1 MIGLLYRIIIGRFK
15 EKTWFVVDTIK
26 VFDRAVST
34 ERPVETKYILQCKE
48 TGEIKHK
55 RV

>member
-15 EKTWFVVDTIK
+15 EKTWFVVEEVTLW
-26 VFDRAVST
+26 DRAVST
-34 ERPVETKYILQCKE
+34 ERSVGKKYILQCNE
-48 TGEIKHK
+48 TGEIKYK